1 MVQPFLNIDGM
12 GFWLLITSM
21 KPDVCDWDEWK
32 TGFRREGMYGA
43 AAGWLQKVTQ
53 STTFAIGSGYILT
66 FIGFEAAQGSDQAES
81 TIFWMRIR
89 PPPHGNGSPLM
100 EYG

>member
-1 MVQPFLNIDGM
+1 VVQPFLKIGGM

-21 KPDVCDWDEWK
+21 KADMGDWDEWK
-32 TGFRREGMYGA
+32 TGCRREGMYGA
-43 AAGWLQKVTQ
+43 AAGWFQKVT
-53 STTFAIGSGYILT
+53 FAFGSRYILT
-66 FIGFEAAQGSDQAES
+66 FIGFEAAQGGSQAEA